1 MEAPKHANIWAALAA
16 AQAEYKPLKQSGRN
30 PHFKSEYSTLGDI
43 IDATRPALTK
53 HGIAIYQAPGTLE
66 GGDLV
71 VKSLLAHG
79 DSGDVLEDDLI
90 IARPAKMQDLGNVV
104 TYARRYLLG
113 AQLGIAAGEDDDG
126 NTDAATPPQQRAAP
140 PRRQN
145 PASPAAAKQALST
158 AHIKVENSEPLNPDE
173 WDAVIDAAVEGSE
186 PDDET
191 DNPFDGEQEPK
202 PVVPDKLR
210 KQFHALGREV
220 YGDGWD
226 GLDGKR
232 AELVMAI
239 TTGAASSSGDL
250 TAEEMERLIV
260 GMKKAR
266 AKQDAQNAIAK
277 PTGIQW
283 QQAGPDVG
291 DGDNMY
297 VGT

>member
-1 MEAPKHANIWAALAA
+1 METPKHANIWAALAA

-53 HGIAIYQAPGTLE
+53 HGIAIYQAPGTLD

-173 WDAVIDAAVEGSE
+173 WDTVIDAAVEGSE
-186 PDDET
+186 PDA

-210 KQFHALGREV
+210 KQFHALGTEV
-220 YGDGWD
+220 YAEGWD
-226 GLDGKR
+226 DKR
-232 AELVMAI
+232 AELVEAI

-250 TAEEMERLIV
+250 TADEMERLIS

-266 AKQDAQNAIAK
+266 AQKQAAEAK
-277 PTGIQW
+277 QKPPGIQE
-283 QQAGPDVG
+283 
-291 DGDNMY
+291 
-297 VGT
+297 